1 MSDTPIL
8 LTDEAMQHFVR
19 EGYVTV
25 QSALPKSYHDA
36 MYARLEPLEEDGLVG
51 HNNLLPMVPE
61 LRELLDEPVV
71 RGALLSVLG
80 PDYYLHFHR
89 HDHVNRPEKV
99 QPMQAWHRGD
109 GRLHKDGERH
119 AHHMVDGRRHHATRF
134 AMLFYY
140 PQDTTPEMGPTGIVP
155 RSQYLLRSALDENDR
170 ISLPGDAGT
179 VTIMHFDIAHGRF
192 GANTTDVNRH
202 MVKFLYTRNLD
213 PVAPSWDHRAPDW
226 ATTADP
232 QEPIWQYIWNWHLG
246 AAPRRAYR
254 SDQSTVGLV
263 ERLRG
268 ANVADAIGAAYRLGN
283 LGAVKPLLEALT
295 SSDADL
301 RCVAGYGFPP
311 LGAAAVA
318 PLLGLL
324 DGAGP
329 ERCVQVAD
337 ILGDIGPR
345 AVDGLP
351 ALIQLCHH
359 DDPGVRHYAVE
370 SIGIVGQAASAAPV
384 ELVDALRDDD
394 ALVRQYA
401 ALSAARFGARAG
413 VLLGIADALKDNLYH
428 DHHHV
433 RGWSIEA
440 LQRLGTLDGLDTAL
454 KYLMAT
460 RWDYAHTSGE
470 PWSYDLQR

>member
-1 MSDTPIL
+1 MSDAPIL

-71 RGALLSVLG
+71 RGALLSILG

-89 HDHVNRPEKV
+89 HDHVNWPEKV

-119 AHHMVDGRRHHATRF
+119 AHYMVDARRHHATRF
-134 AMLFYY
+134 VMLFYY
-140 PQDTTPEMGPTGIVP
+140 PQDTTLEMGPTGIVP

-170 ISLPGDAGT
+170 ISLPGDAGM

-192 GANTTDVNRH
+192 GANTTDIPRH

-213 PVAPSWDHRAPDW
+213 PTAPSWDHRTRDW
-226 ATTADP
+226 TTTSDP

-246 AAPRRAYR
+246 AAPRRAHR
-254 SDQSTVGLV
+254 SDQSTDGLV
-263 ERLRG
+263 ERLHG
-268 ANVADAIGAAYRLGN
+268 ANVADAIGASYTLGN
-283 LGAVKPLLEALT
+283 LGAVEPLLEALT
-295 SSDADL
+295 SSDVDL

-324 DGAGP
+324 DGAGT

-345 AVDGLP
+345 AVDAMP

-359 DDPGVRHYAVE
+359 EKPSVRQFAVE
-370 SIGIVGQAASAAPV
+370 SIGIVGQVASAAPV
-384 ELVDALRDDD
+384 ELVNALRDDD
-394 ALVRQYA
+394 ALVRHHA
-401 ALSAARFGARAG
+401 ALSAARFGARAAA
-413 VLLGIADALKDNLYH
+413 LPGIVDALKDNLYH

-440 LQRLGTLDGLDTAL
+440 LQRLGTPDGLDVAL